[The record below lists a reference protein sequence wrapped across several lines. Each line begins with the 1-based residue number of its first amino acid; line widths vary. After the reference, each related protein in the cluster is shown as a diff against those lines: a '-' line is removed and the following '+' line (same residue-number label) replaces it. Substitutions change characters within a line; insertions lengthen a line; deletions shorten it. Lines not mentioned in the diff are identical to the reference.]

1 MFVIINTLRCPY
13 QRASW
18 NSGLWVSRP
27 AFEIG
32 CLPLPQ
38 LYTHPHAHILTN
50 THSHTSLQKKSFL
63 FCAVCMASVCTFKA
77 FCPEMQGRHKLF
89 VHVMMSCLLGSS
101 ASEVW
106 PAPFFYHLL
115 LFYLTLQVPPS
126 FKVDAHHVRGARH
139 WALPIKLNNWKLNQ
153 TFATFWNVDVK
164 SWIRWCFTVISE
176 IRGLFSVD
184 KIPISLFAVVTPYE
198 LEKHADRH
206 NNHDIL

>member
-1 MFVIINTLRCPY
+1 MHTFLQTHTRTPHFKRNPFFFVLSAWLPYAPLRPFA
-13 QRASW
+13 QRCKVDTSCLCMSW
-18 NSGLWVSRP
+18 WVVSWAHLLLRSGL
-27 AFEIG
+27 
-32 CLPLPQ
+32 
-38 LYTHPHAHILTN
+38 
-50 THSHTSLQKKSFL
+50 
-63 FCAVCMASVCTFKA
+63 
-77 FCPEMQGRHKLF
+77 
-89 VHVMMSCLLGSS
+89 LL
-101 ASEVW
+101 
-106 PAPFFYHLL
+106 FFYHLL